1 MKLLFDCEVLS
12 TEDCKGQSGWSSTI
26 ICLLF
31 LLQTPKALHLPTIS
45 SSNVRMTE
53 HWVLWFST
61 QSWKTFCLF
70 WSKDDQV
77 VWPEWTPPGRRGDRC
92 SVWSRFR
99 SLFYS
104 WLLWG
109 HRSHLRSPVFS
120 FVFSFVFFLLYS
132 GSYFSFL
139 LKVDWSWFCVV
150 ERPAAGRAGECLWWF
165 G

>member
-12 TEDCKGQSGWSSTI
+12 TEDCKGQSGWSRTI

-31 LLQTPKALHLPTIS
+31 PLQTPKALHLPTIS
-45 SSNVRMTE
+45 SSNVRRTE
-53 HWVLWFST
+53 HWALWFST
-61 QSWKTFCLF
+61 QSWNRFGLF
-70 WSKDDQV
+70 WSNDDQV
-77 VWPEWTPPGRRGDRC
+77 VSPAWTPPGRRGDRC

-104 WLLWG
+104 WLLSE
-109 HRSHLRSPVFS
+109 HRRHLRSLVLVVFS
-120 FVFSFVFFLLYS
+120 VFFFFLLYS

-139 LKVDWSWFCVV
+139 LTVDWSWFCFV
-150 ERPAAGRAGECLWWF
+150 ERPAGRVGECLWWF